1 MKITA
6 VVSLACRLVPTYT
19 IAESSAGL
27 RGRRAFS
34 HSAPVRDSDRSIA
47 DPTYP
52 DLHYHPNSSP
62 PDTTTP
68 YFALSFLSA
77 LPVSRTLLI
86 GWTPARATN
95 SAPILSPTTF
105 FENEPFVELLH
116 DVVRENVGEGDEPM
130 KAAAEWQKEG
140 WLHVAACR
148 TKPRCFP
155 LMPIF
160 TPKTRAILLPLAVSL
175 TPRTS
180 SAAFSSKPA
189 ASIGQPTSAIP
200 HTVLSPPTA
209 CFASAIRYI
218 LHS

>member
-1 MKITA
+1 MNSLSIINSLGNVTSPRHQRSRYHKGLTITFFAKDSRRASRNLTPQPHHNHNHTTLHRTITMKITA

-140 WLHVAACR
+140 
-148 TKPRCFP
+148 
-155 LMPIF
+155 
-160 TPKTRAILLPLAVSL
+160 
-175 TPRTS
+175 
-180 SAAFSSKPA
+180 
-189 ASIGQPTSAIP
+189 
-200 HTVLSPPTA
+200 
-209 CFASAIRYI
+209 
-218 LHS
+218 